1 MTKDL
6 PETITSL
13 SDGAFYLLSATI
25 ARLDEAESALAGLND
40 RLFAEASITPSGET
54 EPKDVLPLGVAN
66 NLLYQLGR
74 QFRRADRL
82 AALARSLS
90 ARI

>member
-13 SDGAFYLLSATI
+13 TDGAFYLLSATI
-25 ARLDEAESALAGLND
+25 ARLDEAESALSGLTD
-40 RLFAEASITPSGET
+40 RLFAEASVTPPDEIA
-54 EPKDVLPLGVAN
+54 PPDVMPLGVAN

-74 QFRRADRL
+74 QFRRADRVAEL
-82 AALARSLS
+82 ASALS